1 MTRSEPQ
8 TGRSLRPLAGA
19 IWLVSVGLA
28 AVSWLVIL
36 ITFDR
41 PVPDQFGLRGMN
53 GLVGVTFATVGFAV
67 LRQRPDHGIGW
78 ILTVT
83 GLLAATNGVLSEW
96 GSLSALP
103 GATPQIPTLLAW
115 LVGWIW
121 VPLLALTM
129 VVIPLLYPT
138 GALPSHRWRPVAA
151 LAGAASVVATAGAAL
166 MPGPIDNA
174 EMVVNPFG
182 LPIDRATYEQLYVV
196 ILLPLAV
203 TVILAVVSLVLRYR
217 TADRE
222 TQLQIKWLALASS
235 VSAVAFAFVAVT
247 ASGANAGPLVKAAE
261 SLLLLSILGIAAAV
275 GLAILRYRLYE
286 IDRIISRSLGW
297 TAVSAISAVVFGAGV
312 VALQQLLAGFTQGQT
327 LAVAMSTLIAL
338 ALFQPLRL
346 RVQRSVDRR
355 FDRARYDAERTAAA
369 FAGRLRDRLDL
380 VRLEGD
386 VSETVRGAMRPRSF
400 GLWVR
405 GASGNASQET
415 RGT

>member
-1 MTRSEPQ
+1 MGPALRTGQ
-8 TGRSLRPLAGA
+8 TVRRLAGA
-19 IWLVSVGLA
+19 TWLLSAALA
-28 AVSWLVIL
+28 VASWLVIL
-36 ITFDR
+36 VTFDQ
-41 PVPDQFGLRGMN
+41 PVPDQFGIRGMN
-53 GLVGVTFATVGFAV
+53 GLLGITFAAVGFAV
-67 LRQRPDHGIGW
+67 LRRRPDHRIGW
-78 ILTVT
+78 ILSVV
-83 GLLAATNGVLSEW
+83 GLLAAFNGVLSEW
-96 GSLSALP
+96 GALSGLP
-103 GATPQIPTLLAW
+103 GTGPQIPTVLAW

-121 VPLLALTM
+121 VPLLSLTL

-138 GALPSHRWRPVAA
+138 GALPSPRWRPVAA
-151 LAGAASVVATAGAAL
+151 LAAVAAVVATAGAAL

-174 EMVVNPFG
+174 GTVVNPFG
-182 LPIDRATYEQLYVV
+182 LPIDRPTYEQLYVV

-203 TVILAVVSLVLRYR
+203 TVILAVASLVMRYR

-247 ASGANAGPLVKAAE
+247 ASGANSGLFVKAAE
-261 SLLLLSILGIAAAV
+261 ALLLLSILGIAAAV

-297 TAVSAISAVVFGAGV
+297 TAVSAIIAVVFGAGV

-327 LAVAMSTLIAL
+327 LAVAMSTLVAL

-380 VRLEGD
+380 ARLEGD

-405 GASGNASQET
+405 GTPSNTPGEPS
-415 RGT
+415 RG